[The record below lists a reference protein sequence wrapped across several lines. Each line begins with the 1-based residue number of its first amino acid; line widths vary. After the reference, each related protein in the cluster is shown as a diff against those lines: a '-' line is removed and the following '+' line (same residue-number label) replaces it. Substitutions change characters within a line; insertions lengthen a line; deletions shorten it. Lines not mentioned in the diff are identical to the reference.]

1 MSVVLPLCWSLLFVI
16 PYQRREPASES
27 VPAKALLSEAMNALD
42 AAQRFALG
50 KKCKRLIDMGR
61 LLWLREKGMQAKLV
75 EYIADTVSP
84 ENKVLLAKR
93 V

>member
-1 MSVVLPLCWSLLFVI
+1 
-16 PYQRREPASES
+16 
-27 VPAKALLSEAMNALD
+27 MNALD

-93 V
+93 VWTILGYYQEARFSWCH

>member
-1 MSVVLPLCWSLLFVI
+1 MSFILLLCWNLLFVV
-16 PYQRREPASES
+16 PWQHREPASET
-27 VPAKALLSEAMNALD
+27 VPAKALLSEAMNAMD
-42 AAQRFALG
+42 ATERFALG

-61 LLWLREKGMQAKLV
+61 LLWVREKGMQAKLV

>member
-1 MSVVLPLCWSLLFVI
+1 VI

-50 KKCKRLIDMGR
+50 KKCKRLIDMG
-61 LLWLREKGMQAKLV
+61 MQAKLV

>member
-1 MSVVLPLCWSLLFVI
+1 MSFVLSLCYSLLYVV

-27 VPAKALLSEAMNALD
+27 VPAKALLSEAMNAMD
-42 AAQRFALG
+42 ATQRFALG

-61 LLWLREKGMQAKLV
+61 LLWLRERGMQAKLV

-93 V
+93 A